1 MPPAQH
7 RQQHQQQQQYYG
19 HGHHQAGQGQQ
30 PPIVLNV
37 AEKPSVARSLAA
49 VFGRLPGAQDK
60 GMTRQVHQI
69 FRHEN
74 VCFPSVY
81 QQGHGQ
87 LIQGPGKK
95 KQEGVRFLVV
105 SLRTMHCKTETFS
118 HACHSYFKVSQNKCY
133 LVFFF
138 FFVVYYHFRTHVH
151 IHL

>member
-1 MPPAQH
+1 MPPQHNHHSH
-7 RQQHQQQQQYYG
+7 RQGQQ
-19 HGHHQAGQGQQ
+19 QQ

-60 GMTRQVHQI
+60 GMRREVHQI

-87 LIQGPGKK
+87 LIQGPGKNCIVMMCLL
-95 KQEGVRFLVV
+95 ENVIVLINLICLF
-105 SLRTMHCKTETFS
+105 STF
-118 HACHSYFKVSQNKCY
+118 
-133 LVFFF
+133 
-138 FFVVYYHFRTHVH
+138 
-151 IHL
+151 